1 MSFLKETR
9 RSIPMTR
16 IISIKTGTVQEVI
29 DALQTVKN
37 KNAILL
43 CEPDGETDPW
53 PFKTLYEDG
62 NFVMLSTEEY
72 APQ

>member
-1 MSFLKETR
+1 M
-9 RSIPMTR
+9 SIPMTR

-72 APQ
+72 TPQ

>member
-1 MSFLKETR
+1 MSFWKETR
-9 RSIPMTR
+9 KHTLMTR
-16 IISIKTGTVQEVI
+16 IIPIKTGTVQEVI

-43 CEPDGETDPW
+43 CDPTEDTDPW
-53 PFKTLYEDG
+53 PFKSLQEDG
-62 NFVMLSTEEY
+62 DFVMLSTDKY

>member
-1 MSFLKETR
+1 MVKI
-9 RSIPMTR
+9 IP
-16 IISIKTGTVQEVI
+16 IKTGTVQEVI

-43 CEPDGETDPW
+43 CDPTEDTDPW